1 MSKTKKIILLGYQGT
16 GKTTFYRKLVKEYA
30 FKQAPAIKISPL
42 VNYAEHLVQF
52 KNNCYFLI
60 DTPSFL
66 LGPHTEI
73 EKAIQKQTEELM
85 RKNLIEQK
93 EYQFSL
99 FQRLG
104 QTHLYP
110 FSLQKTTN
118 LEEVMEKIISLIP
131 SSDLP
136 QIEKD
141 DKIKLTIFGP
151 PNSGKS
157 TLLNYLLQKNRSLV
171 RISKSLLQERQIYRE
186 NQKTFRQSDLVWV
199 VIDATLPLTKQTLQ
213 IIHLAEEYQKPL
225 IIIVNKADLI
235 EIKQKKLIH
244 EQIMARLKSLRY
256 APVICLSALQGEGIN
271 SLLKA
276 FALLL
281 KESQKQFTKREI
293 AKAVEDMSVKNPF
306 SYKGSR
312 LKIYFAKHQPGEL
325 STKKACFDL
334 LAN

>member
-131 SSDLP
+131 
-136 QIEKD
+136 
-141 DKIKLTIFGP
+141 
-151 PNSGKS
+151 
-157 TLLNYLLQKNRSLV
+157 